1 MSEPAETKSVDARL
15 RRGDI
20 QLLAALASVAL
31 VIHFVFNRQY
41 GFHGDE
47 LYLMACGDH
56 MAWGYTD
63 HPPLIPF
70 IAWLSRALLG
80 DSLFALRLFPALTHA
95 GLIFLTGWM
104 AREMGGGRWAQ
115 TLAALTVLISPMY
128 LYCGNVLQTG
138 SEPFWTVCAFVLVLI
153 LNGRPQ
159 KLWLLFGTAAGLGLL
174 NKHSMLFWGLGLTI
188 GLALTAPRVF
198 RSRWLWLGGSVAFVI
213 FLPNLLWEQRNHW
226 VTVTALGQM
235 RDYLRAPFS
244 AAAFWMSEVVIH
256 HFVTVPIWLAGL
268 WFFLFSRQG
277 RAYRTL
283 GIAFVVVAVLMAVLN
298 GKAYYLGG
306 AYPAVLAGG
315 AVMAGIWAER
325 WHWTWQKGVVITV
338 VAVLGVA
345 YMPLFLP
352 ILPLPE
358 FVRYRRA
365 LEFYELRLEKND
377 VGQELPTVF
386 GNMLGH
392 EELAKATARV
402 YFSIPEPERSR
413 TAIYTNT
420 YAQAG
425 AIDFYGP
432 KLGLPKAISGHQ
444 TYGLWGPR
452 GYTGETMILIGISR
466 EGAQSGFAS
475 VEVGAEVKVPYAPPW
490 LNGPVLLCR
499 NPIIDLQKE
508 WPRLVRFY

>member
-1 MSEPAETKSVDARL
+1 MDMRS
-15 RRGDI
+15 RRGDF
-20 QLLAALASVAL
+20 QLLAALAGVAL
-31 VIHFVFNRQY
+31 VIHFAFNRQY

-47 LYLMACGDH
+47 LYMMACGDH
-56 MAWGYTD
+56 MAWGYVD
-63 HPPLIPF
+63 HPPLVPF
-70 IAWLSRALLG
+70 IARLSRALLG
-80 DSLFALRLFPALTHA
+80 ESLFALRFVPALTHA
-95 GLIFLTGWM
+95 GLIFLAGWM

-115 TLAALTVLISPMY
+115 ALAALTVLISPMY

-153 LNGRPQ
+153 LNGRSQ
-159 KLWLLFGTAAGLGLL
+159 KLWLLFGAAAGLGLL
-174 NKHSMLFWGLGLTI
+174 DKHSMLFWGLGLVV

-198 RSRWLWLGGSVAFVI
+198 RTLWPWLGGVVAFVV
-213 FLPNLLWEQRNHW
+213 FLPNLIWEQRNHW
-226 VTVTALGQM
+226 VTLTALGQM

-244 AAAFWMSEVVIH
+244 AVAFWMSEVVLH

-268 WFFLFSRQG
+268 WFFLFSKQG
-277 RAYRTL
+277 RAYRSL
-283 GIAFVVVAVLMAVLN
+283 GVAFVVVAALMAVLN

-315 AVMAGIWAER
+315 AAMAGIWAER
-325 WHWTWQKGVVITV
+325 WRWTWQKAVVVTV

-352 ILPLPE
+352 VLPLPQ

-377 VGQELPTVF
+377 VGQEIPTLF

-392 EELAKATARV
+392 EELARATAQV
-402 YFSIPEPERSR
+402 YLSILEPERSR

-420 YAQAG
+420 YSQAA

-452 GYTGETMILIGISR
+452 GYTGETMILIGLTR
-466 EGAQSGFAS
+466 EDAQTAFTS

-490 LNGPVLLCR
+490 LNGPILLCR
-499 NPIIDLQKE
+499 HPTVSLQRE